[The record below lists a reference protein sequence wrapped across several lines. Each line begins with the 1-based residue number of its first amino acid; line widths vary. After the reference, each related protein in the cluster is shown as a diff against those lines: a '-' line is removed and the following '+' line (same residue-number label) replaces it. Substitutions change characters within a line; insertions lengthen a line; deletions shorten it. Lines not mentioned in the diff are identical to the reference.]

1 MDFSEKQ
8 KKILIKYKESL
19 VFGFSVMS
27 KVQLRMDK
35 MRLKK
40 QLLYLHMG
48 AIHSFSEAIL
58 RLIETRPIYD
68 KAAEV
73 LMRSLIELYI
83 NLSFI
88 LAGKNQRNAF
98 IFVVD
103 SIQDRLDF
111 AQKHKT
117 FWKSHPQWNMAFGD
131 KILQYFDWDVFIKS
145 KEKELKKMS
154 RKYKFAIPKKI
165 PDIRSRAVIFDN
177 YLKSINKLKEHR
189 SMEKNYI
196 LFYKYFSQIAHLSIS
211 GIDRFV
217 ISDSSGALHFNVD
230 GKPEDIERIA
240 LVTHAWYVGLLKVFS
255 KEFKVYNKSDF
266 KKLIMDKALIQ

>member
-1 MDFSEKQ
+1 MDFTEKQ
-8 KKILIKYKESL
+8 QKILNKYKETL
-19 VFGFSVMS
+19 VFGYAIMS
-27 KVQLRMDK
+27 KVQLRMDR

-58 RLIETRPIYD
+58 RLIGSRPIYD

-88 LAGKNQRNAF
+88 LAGKNQKNAF
-98 IFVVD
+98 IFIVD

-111 AQKHKT
+111 AQKHRS
-117 FWKSHPQWNMAFGD
+117 FWKNHPQWNLIFGN
-131 KILQYFDWDVFIKS
+131 KILQYSDWDIFINA
-145 KEKELKKMS
+145 KETELKKLS
-154 RKYKFAIPKKI
+154 KKYKFKIPNKI

-217 ISDSSGALHFNVD
+217 ISDSNGVLHFNID
-230 GKPEDIERIA
+230 GMPGTLA
-240 LVTHAWYVGLLKVFS
+240 Y
-255 KEFKVYNKSDF
+255 
-266 KKLIMDKALIQ
+266 